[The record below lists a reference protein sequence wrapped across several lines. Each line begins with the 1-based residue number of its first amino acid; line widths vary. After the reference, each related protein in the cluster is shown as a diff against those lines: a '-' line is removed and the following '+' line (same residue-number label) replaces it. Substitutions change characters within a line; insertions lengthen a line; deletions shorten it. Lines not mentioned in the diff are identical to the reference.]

1 MVLLF
6 LLLHCNSILD
16 VDILSAVG
24 QTPIY
29 LPIKVTFLQ
38 YQLVTVVYM
47 CKYTKCLL
55 NVDIVWIFAGLLA

>member
-1 MVLLF
+1 MVLQF
-6 LLLHCNSILD
+6 LLLHSNLILD

-29 LPIKVTFLQ
+29 LATKVTFLY

-47 CKYTKCLL
+47 CKYMKCLL
-55 NVDIVWIFAGLLA
+55 NVNIVWLVAGLLA